1 MKCSSSSSRA
11 GVFLALQA
19 SQNDNNKMFWRK
31 KEKLYL
37 EAKKPF
43 LTARRPS
50 LPLAC
55 DSVILKQFYFSFQ
68 KKYWVGSCKRKSKH
82 HFPSLLIYFVTFIDQ
97 TAFLF
102 SVWDCFCCVEKGLA
116 FPWQYRLDKLVQ
128 RSSDFG
134 NLTANAKP
142 YIN

>member
-11 GVFLALQA
+11 GVFLSLQA
-19 SQNDNNKMFWRK
+19 SEDDNNKMYWRK
-31 KEKLYL
+31 KKLYL

-55 DSVILKQFYFSFQ
+55 DSVILKQFYFIFQ
-68 KKYWVGSCKRKSKH
+68 KQYWVGSWRTKSKH
-82 HFPSLLIYFVTFIDQ
+82 HFPSFLIYFVAFTDQ

-102 SVWDCFCCVEKGLA
+102 SVWDCFCWCRK
-116 FPWQYRLDKLVQ
+116 R
-128 RSSDFG
+128 FG
-134 NLTANAKP
+134 ISVAIYIIDLINQCSALLTANAKP